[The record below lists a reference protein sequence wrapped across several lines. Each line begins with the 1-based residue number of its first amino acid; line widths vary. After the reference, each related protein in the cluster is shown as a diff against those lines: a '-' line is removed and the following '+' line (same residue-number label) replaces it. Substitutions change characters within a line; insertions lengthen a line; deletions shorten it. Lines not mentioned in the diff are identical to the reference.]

1 MARMSAGS
9 RAATNGPATFSI
21 LGDLLSV
28 VLTKRP
34 ISNDEARAAAQRL
47 SNSHFNNPLGEHG
60 RTSFPANP
68 DRDDHL
74 ILMAYIEQRRS
85 QAQ

>member
-1 MARMSAGS
+1 
-9 RAATNGPATFSI
+9 
-21 LGDLLSV
+21 LSV

-34 ISNDEARAAAQRL
+34 IGHDEARTAAQRL
-47 SNSHFNNPLGEHG
+47 SNSHFNNPVGVHA
-60 RTSFPANP
+60 RTSIPANP

-74 ILMAYIEQRRS
+74 ILMAYIEQQRT